1 MNTTSSRTQ
10 ESFRFKKWDMI
21 IIGFFILVSF
31 MPALYIT
38 LTSTQPT
45 GNEYIIVEKDGVEIF
60 RHPLQ
65 SQDETNISFDF
76 THNGQDYQGTLI
88 LKDGQVRLDR
98 LPEEI
103 VPLAIHENMGFIERS
118 HQVIVAL
125 PIRLLIRIH
134 SEEPSDVDLST

>member
-1 MNTTSSRTQ
+1 MHKNLSRTN
-10 ESFRFKKWDMI
+10 ESFRFKKWDLI
-21 IIGFFILVSF
+21 IIGFFILLSF

-38 LTSTQPT
+38 LTSTPST
-45 GNEYIIVEKDGVEIF
+45 GNEQIIVEKDGIEIF

-65 SQDETNISFDF
+65 SHDESSISFSF

-103 VPLAIHENMGFIERS
+103 VPLAIHENMGFIERP
-118 HQVIVAL
+118 HEVIVAL